1 MPMILEEL
9 AIRNGPFVWLTA
21 SEPIILEIRQSVK
34 AANQWRR
41 TLGRADMLL
50 ACPSLAEHGPR
61 LFGPWGRVFYIYEL
75 TIKCIHAHPSS
86 EWCSSFSQLLQC
98 PWSSSTSVSFSS
110 CGAVS
115 FSSAIFN
122 QEMRI
127 SPCALTPRKTIGGLP
142 QSPMVS
148 VVLSFYV
155 WQSSIYRSIYLSI
168 IHTIISYN

>member
-127 SPCALTPRKTIGGLP
+127 SPCAHTPQNHWWTAAKPDGLCSSFILCLT
-142 QSPMVS
+142 
-148 VVLSFYV
+148 VL
-155 WQSSIYRSIYLSI
+155 YLSI
-168 IHTIISYN
+168 DLSIYHTHNN